1 LTVPRTS
8 KQKAD
13 RVERA
18 RRAFELTLAGNS
30 LRQAA
35 EIMRGEGYLKISH
48 QTVAN
53 LCRDFAREITLPLA
67 AEHVTR
73 EFERLMEQRL
83 RLDAQRERAWEICQR
98 FHMVTNNAGVV
109 MMPSEVD
116 PVTRQPTSFEPVRDS
131 GPELQALSVMQGIE
145 KLVLANAEA
154 LAKLFGYRAPEEKKL
169 TVTTELDNAI
179 ADLVGEMN
187 ERPADVRT

>member
-1 LTVPRTS
+1 MPRVRP
-8 KQKAD
+8 AGD
-13 RVERA
+13 RALRTDRA
-18 RRAFELTLAGNS
+18 RRAFELALAGNTNVKVS
-30 LRQAA
+30 
-35 EIMRGEGYLKISH
+35 EIMKAEGYRQVSPPSVGRMI
-48 QTVAN
+48 
-53 LCRDFAREITLPLA
+53 REHADTIILPLA

-73 EFERLMEQRL
+73 EFERLMAQRL
-83 RLDAQRERAWEICQR
+83 RLDKQAERAWEICER

-109 MMPSEVD
+109 MLPDGGKGPDGE
-116 PVTRQPTSFEPVRDS
+116 PTFTPVRDS

>member
-1 LTVPRTS
+1 MAGPVGRRKP
-8 KQKAD
+8 AE

-30 LRQAA
+30 TRRTS
-35 EIMRGEGYLKISH
+35 EIMQAEGYKQIGH
-48 QTVAN
+48 MTVSR
-53 LCRDFAREITLPLA
+53 LVREYGESLVLPLA
-67 AEHVTR
+67 QEHVTR
-73 EFERLMEQRL
+73 EFERIMEQRV
-83 RLDAQRERAWEICQR
+83 RLDAQRERAWEICER

-109 MMPSEVD
+109 MLPDGGKGPDGE
-116 PVTRQPTSFEPVRDS
+116 PTFTPVRDS

>member
-30 LRQAA
+30 LRQTA

-83 RLDAQRERAWEICQR
+83 RLDAQRERAWEICER

-109 MMPSEVD
+109 MLPDGGKDE
-116 PVTRQPTSFEPVRDS
+116 QGNPTFTPVRDS

-187 ERPADVRT
+187 ERPADVRP